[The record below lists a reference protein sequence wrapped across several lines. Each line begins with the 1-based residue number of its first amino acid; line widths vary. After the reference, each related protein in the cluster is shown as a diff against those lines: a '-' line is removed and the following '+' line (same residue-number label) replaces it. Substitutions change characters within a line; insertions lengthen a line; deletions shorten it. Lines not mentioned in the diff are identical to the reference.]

1 MPTLLELFKNKDS
14 FKFGTD
20 YSVVKADT
28 ETRLEQETGGIR
40 ISSLVEINN
49 PLIYGNEATR
59 IGLRSTPLTED
70 MIANRNNGG
79 DGGGDGGGLIGK
91 G

>member
-59 IGLRSTPLTED
+59 LIAKSTPALET
-70 MIANRNNGG
+70 MKQGTGG
-79 DGGGDGGGLIGK
+79 EQGGG
-91 G
+91 